1 MAIQQAV
8 DNSRHTNSPY
18 QKLQPLPL
26 SSVRI
31 GDEFWAPRL
40 GSMRDVTLP
49 EQYAQCERS
58 GRIDNFR
65 RAAGKISG
73 PFQGLYFNDSDVY
86 KWLEAAAYALAGQRD
101 PGLEQ
106 TVDAVIAELAAA
118 QQPDGYLN
126 TYFAL
131 ERAGERWSDLL
142 HKHELYCAGHLIQA
156 AVAHQRATGK
166 RTLLDVA
173 IRYAD
178 LICRTFGPDARHA
191 TDGHE
196 EIELALVALYRATGN
211 HTYLDRA
218 RFFLDQR
225 GQQPPVL
232 NGASYLQDHL
242 PVREQREAVG
252 HAVRATYLACGMLD
266 VYAETGEDALLQ
278 AAKHLWES
286 AFRRKA
292 YVTGGLGARHEGEA
306 FGADYELPNERAY
319 AETCAAIGGFLWSW
333 RLLLTTGA
341 ARYADWME
349 MALYN
354 GILAGLSLDGTE
366 YFYVNPLADR
376 GDHRRQPWFS
386 CACCPPNLAR
396 LLMSLPGYLAS
407 TSAEGLW
414 LHLYAAG
421 SVQATLPN
429 GDALALEIAT
439 RYPWEGDIRL
449 DVTAAPEAA
458 TTLFLRL
465 PAWCTGATLTVN
477 GESTTQQL
485 TPGAYLPLRR
495 RWQAGDTVTL
505 TLPMP
510 ARRLAAHPHVLA
522 DQGRV
527 ALARGPLVYCLEG
540 ADHPGVDVWDV
551 TLPPLAELQAD
562 PAPDLLDGVVVL
574 RGEGVV
580 EQPAAGSDGL
590 YHPTPSGVERRPVP
604 LTFIPYYAWANRAA
618 GPMLVWLREG

>member
-1 MAIQQAV
+1 MAVSEAGANI
-8 DNSRHTNSPY
+8 HTLDGPY
-18 QKLQPLPL
+18 NKLQPLPL
-26 SSVRI
+26 TAVRI
-31 GDEFWAPRL
+31 ADEFWAPRL
-40 GSMRDVTLP
+40 GSMRAVTLP

-101 PGLEQ
+101 PALEH
-106 TVDAVIAELAAA
+106 TVDAVIAELPAA

-156 AVAHQRATGK
+156 AVAHHAVTGK
-166 RTLLDVA
+166 DTLLEVA

-211 HTYLDRA
+211 RTYLDRA
-218 RFFLDQR
+218 GFFLDQR

-232 NGASYLQDHL
+232 GGASYLQDHL
-242 PVREQREAVG
+242 PVREQREVVG

-266 VYAETGEDALLQ
+266 VSAETGEDALRR
-278 AAKHLWES
+278 AATDLWES
-286 AFRRKA
+286 AFGRKA

-306 FGADYELPNERAY
+306 FGADDELPNERAY
-319 AETCAAIGGFLWSW
+319 AETCAAIGGFMWSW
-333 RLLLTTGA
+333 RLLLATGE

-349 MALYN
+349 TALYN
-354 GILAGLSLDGTE
+354 GILSGLSLDGTQ

-376 GDHRRQPWFS
+376 GNHRRQPWFS

-396 LLMSLPGYLAS
+396 LLLSLPAYLAS
-407 TSAEGLW
+407 ASAEGLW

-421 SVQATLPN
+421 SVQATLPD
-429 GDALALEIAT
+429 GGTLALEIAT
-439 RYPWEGDIRL
+439 RYPWEGEIRIS
-449 DVTAAPEAA
+449 VTAAPEVA
-458 TTLFLRL
+458 TTLFLRI
-465 PAWCTGATLTVN
+465 PAWSTGAALTLN
-477 GESTTQQL
+477 GEPTTQQC
-485 TPGAYLPLRR
+485 TPGSYLPLHR
-495 RWQAGDTVTL
+495 RWRAGDTVTL

-510 ARRLAAHPHVLA
+510 VRRLAAHPRVLA
-522 DQGRV
+522 NQGRV
-527 ALARGPLVYCLEG
+527 AVARGPLVYCLEG

-551 TLPPLAELQAD
+551 SLPPLAEIQAD
-562 PAPDLLDGVVVL
+562 PAPDLLDGIVVL
-574 RGEGVV
+574 RGEGLAP
-580 EQPAAGSDGL
+580 QHPAGDDLYRPAPAAAQ
-590 YHPTPSGVERRPVP
+590 RRSVP